1 MIRFEHVSK
10 AYLGGRQALQGV
22 TFHLQPGEMAFLTGH
37 SGAGKS
43 TLLKLICGIERP
55 SAGKIWFSGHDIS
68 RLKNRE
74 VPFLRRQIGMIFQ
87 DHHLLMDRTVFDNVA
102 IPLIIAGASYDDI
115 RRRVS
120 AALDK
125 VGLLDKAKN
134 FPIQLSGG
142 EQQRVGIARAV
153 VNKPAV
159 LLADEPTG
167 NLDDALSEGI
177 LRLFEEF
184 NRVGVTVLMATH
196 DMGLIS
202 RRSYRMLTLSDGH
215 LHGGQGV
222 NKRDA
227 MNQIRQFGGKF
238 DRFRKPQGGGDGNR
252 NAPKRAKAAPKPA
265 NRKTNVFNEQVRY
278 AFQGA
283 LQDLKSKPLATFLTV
298 MVIAISLTLPSV
310 CYMVYKNVHQAA
322 SQYYPS
328 PQITVYLDKALDDNA
343 AAQVVGQLQAEQGV
357 DKVNYLSREE
367 ALGEFRN
374 WSGFGGALDM
384 LEENPLPA
392 VAVVIPKLDFQ
403 GTESLNTLRDRIT
416 RINGIDEVRM
426 DDSWFARLA
435 ALTGLVGR
443 VAAMIGV
450 LMVAAVFL
458 VIGNSVRLSIFAR
471 RDTINVQKLIGAT
484 DGFILRP
491 FLYGGA
497 LLGFTGAF
505 LSLILSEILVMRL
518 SSAVTE
524 VAQVFGTKFDI
535 SGLGFDECLL
545 LLLVCS
551 MIGWVAAWLAT
562 VQHLRHFT
570 PD

>member
-1 MIRFEHVSK
+1 M
-10 AYLGGRQALQGV
+10 
-22 TFHLQPGEMAFLTGH
+22 
-37 SGAGKS
+37 
-43 TLLKLICGIERP
+43 
-55 SAGKIWFSGHDIS
+55 
-68 RLKNRE
+68 
-74 VPFLRRQIGMIFQ
+74 
-87 DHHLLMDRTVFDNVA
+87 
-102 IPLIIAGASYDDI
+102 
-115 RRRVS
+115 
-120 AALDK
+120 
-125 VGLLDKAKN
+125 
-134 FPIQLSGG
+134 
-142 EQQRVGIARAV
+142 
-153 VNKPAV
+153 
-159 LLADEPTG
+159 
-167 NLDDALSEGI
+167 
-177 LRLFEEF
+177 
-184 NRVGVTVLMATH
+184 
-196 DMGLIS
+196 
-202 RRSYRMLTLSDGH
+202 
-215 LHGGQGV
+215 

-227 MNQIRQFGGKF
+227 INQIRQFGGRL
-238 DRFRKPQGGGDGNR
+238 DRIRQSVGKGGDNR
-252 NAPKRAKAAPKPA
+252 NAPKRPKPAPKP
-265 NRKTNVFNEQVRY
+265 NSRKTNVFNEQVRY
-278 AFQGA
+278 AWQGA
-283 LQDLKSKPLATFLTV
+283 LQDLKSKPFATFLTV

-310 CYMVYKNVHQAA
+310 CYMVYKNVNTAA

-328 PQITVYLDKALDDNA
+328 PQITVYLEKTLDDDA
-343 AAQVVGQLQAEQGV
+343 AAKVVGQLQAEQGV
-357 DKVNYLSREE
+357 DKVNYLSRDE

-392 VAVVIPKLDFQ
+392 VAVVIPKIDFQ
-403 GTESLNTLRDRIT
+403 TTDALNTLRYRVSQIQGV
-416 RINGIDEVRM
+416 NEVRM

-435 ALTGLVGR
+435 SITGLVGR

-497 LLGFTGAF
+497 LLGFAGAF

-524 VAQVFGTKFDI
+524 VARVFGTQFEL
-535 SGLGFDECLL
+535 SGLSFDECLL
-545 LLLVCS
+545 LLLLCS